1 MNGFRCRSSLRPPQ
15 VVRTLVLSLA
25 VAALL
30 SILFNTLLAPHSLA
44 ATATGTS
51 GQTGVLPGLQMS
63 VGTNN
68 SPKSVASTMQIILL
82 LTVLSIAPAILILMT
97 CFTRIVVVLSF
108 VRSALSLQSSPP
120 NQVLVGLALFITLF
134 VMQPTLQ
141 TANTH
146 ALQPYLKGQISQT
159 VALKRAEAPFKI
171 FMAKQTRKQDLQL
184 FLSYRH
190 LSEPKN
196 PVDIPFTALVPAFT
210 ISELKTAFQ
219 IGFMIYLP
227 FLVIDL
233 VVATTLMSMGMMM
246 LPPVMISLPFKVLLF
261 VMADG
266 WYLVVKSLLAGYT

>member
-1 MNGFRCRSSLRPPQ
+1 MAGLLTSL
-15 VVRTLVLSLA
+15 VVCVCLTPH
-25 VAALL
+25 AA
-30 SILFNTLLAPHSLA
+30 A
-44 ATATGTS
+44 ATTSTS
-51 GQTGVLPGLQMS
+51 GQGLLPGLSLS
-63 VGTNN
+63 VGDSN
-68 SPKSVASTMQIILL
+68 SPSSVAGTMQIILM

-120 NQVLVGLALFITLF
+120 NQVLIGLALFITLF
-134 VMQPTLQ
+134 IMQPTLQ
-141 TANTH
+141 TANTQ
-146 ALQPYLKGQISQT
+146 AVQPYLKGQISQT
-159 VALKRAEAPFKI
+159 VALQRAEAPFKV
-171 FMAKQTRKQDLQL
+171 FMAKETRKQDLEL
-184 FLSYRH
+184 FLQYRH
-190 LSEPKN
+190 VSAVPSDPTKIALS
-196 PVDIPFTALVPAFT
+196 ALVPAYT